1 MEDESTMASTIA
13 RWLGISALVFACAAS
28 PAQAAP
34 PLDQAAL
41 ELASGNEDADW
52 RIVEATGV
60 YEALGNA
67 HALAEGITAPNGLVR
82 LSPAQLRT
90 LRERYLRIEKAGEAA
105 TGPRLWLVV
114 NSNPK
119 PIAPRWS
126 VRLMHRDGGVD
137 SMRAARPLDE
147 LWDEAG
153 AWRIVATNE
162 DLARRPEAIANA
174 AASAPILQ
182 GRQADAIAIGEAEQ
196 TQLWQAQQSARP
208 GRLWLI
214 TDCCIGPVGWQW
226 AVLDVHG
233 RPSPKPELRS
243 PLPATLDPVAASA
256 YADWVQRFTA
266 DYSASAKR
274 DGEGEDGIARAFAH
288 SVAPDSLALAYLR
301 ELAGQRQLHGASV
314 HAQIATAAPGR
325 VVAEVIGGSVF
336 AGSAGRHPGADFG
349 PALPAKESF
358 EGVYIWFSGDDEG
371 KRPIR
376 SALQSKWRRDALRVP
391 AEGRVERDA
400 FPLLIFRRIG
410 GKLYLA
416 AFTRE
421 FQAVVEPLYQQQWF

>member
-1 MEDESTMASTIA
+1 MASTIA
-13 RWLGISALVFACAAS
+13 QWLRISALLFAWAAS

-34 PLDQAAL
+34 PLDQATL
-41 ELASGNEDADW
+41 ELASGNEDTDW

-67 HALAEGITAPNGLVR
+67 DALAKGITASNGLVR
-82 LSPAQLRT
+82 LDPAQLRA
-90 LRERYLRIEKAGEAA
+90 LRERYLLIEKTGATT

-126 VRLMHRDGGVD
+126 VRLMQRDGVVD
-137 SMRAARPLDE
+137 SLRAARSLDE

-153 AWRIVATNE
+153 AWRIVATSE
-162 DLARRPEAIANA
+162 DLARRPEAIAQA

-182 GRQADAIAIGEAEQ
+182 GEQIDAIAINEAEQ
-196 TQLWQAQQSARP
+196 TQLWQAQQGACP

-226 AVLDVHG
+226 TMLDVDG
-233 RPSPKPELRS
+233 RPPPKPELRS
-243 PLPATLDPVAASA
+243 PLPATVDPVAASA
-256 YADWVQRFTA
+256 YADWVRRFTA

-274 DGEGEDGIARAFAH
+274 AGAGDDGIAQAFAN

-301 ELAGQRQLHGASV
+301 ELAGQQQLHGASV

-336 AGSAGRHPGADFG
+336 AGSAGPHPGADFG

-358 EGVYIWFSGDDEG
+358 EGVYVWFASDDEG
-371 KRPIR
+371 KRSIQ
-376 SALQSKWRRDALRVP
+376 SALQSKWQRDTLRVP
-391 AEGRVERDA
+391 AEGSVERDA
-400 FPLLIFRRIG
+400 FPLLIFRRID

-421 FQAVVEPLYQQQWF
+421 FQAIVEPLYQPQWF